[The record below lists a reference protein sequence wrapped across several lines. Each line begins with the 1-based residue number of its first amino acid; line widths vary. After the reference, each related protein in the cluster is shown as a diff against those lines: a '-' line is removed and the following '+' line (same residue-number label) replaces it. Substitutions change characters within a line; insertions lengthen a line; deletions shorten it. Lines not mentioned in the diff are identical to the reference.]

1 MKKLIVLLMMFWLC
15 TSGLLPAQNASI
27 TLPNVSY
34 CDNTT
39 ILVPATVVNFLNVGA
54 MTLDIAFDTLAC
66 SFKSLQNINP
76 AFNGLIYNVLHTPQ
90 TRLRVMYSNMSG
102 ANLASG
108 VLFSIE
114 FNYKSGQT
122 NLQFLPTCEL
132 TTPSFQN
139 IPVTYNSGSV
149 SNLVTITQQP
159 QNQTVYQPE
168 TAVFTVVASGNPAYQ
183 WQQSINN
190 GGTWTNLSNSSTF
203 QGVTTAQ
210 LSVYNTNNFLNGR
223 LYRCRLTVSGCT
235 GFSAA
240 AMLTVLPPLANHTV
254 DFPAGWSSF
263 STYIDP
269 LNKNMTNMFSA
280 ISDRLVILISGE
292 LMYYPS
298 QGINTIG
305 LYDPQKGYT
314 IKLSSAASLTVTG
327 ALQTDKTINLPAG
340 WSHLPVIANCEVPV
354 QMLFGAN
361 LNQVYMIKEIAGTK
375 VFWPEMNILTL
386 NALLP
391 GRAYMVRMNNAVQV
405 TYPSCN

>member
-1 MKKLIVLLMMFWLC
+1 MKRLIGFLVIFLVFK
-15 TSGLLPAQNASI
+15 TVNSSAQNATI

-54 MTLDIAFDTLAC
+54 MTLDIAFDTLVC

-76 AFNGLIYNVLHTPQ
+76 AFNGLIYNVLYYPQ
-90 TRLRVMYSNMSG
+90 TKLRVMYSNMSG
-102 ANLASG
+102 TNLATG
-108 VLFSIE
+108 IIFSIE
-114 FNYKSGQT
+114 FVYKSGQT

-139 IPVTYNSGSV
+139 IPVTYLSGSV

-168 TAVFTVVASGNPAYQ
+168 TAVFNVVAAGSPSYQ

-190 GGTWTNLSNSSTF
+190 GSTWTNLSNSSTF

-210 LSVYNTNNFLNGR
+210 LSVANTNSFLNGR
-223 LYRCRLTVSGCT
+223 QYRCRLTVQGCT
-235 GFSAA
+235 GFSAPA
-240 AMLTVLPPLANHTV
+240 TLTVLQPLANHV
-254 DFPAGWSSF
+254 IDFPSGWSSL

-269 LNKNMTNMFSA
+269 LNKDLGNMFAA
-280 ISDRLVILISGE
+280 IADRVVILITGDK
-292 LMYYPS
+292 MYYPS

-305 LYDPQKGYT
+305 TFDPKKGYT
-314 IKLSSAASLTVTG
+314 IKLSSSASLTITG
-327 ALQTDKTINLPAG
+327 SMQTNKSISLPAG
-340 WSHLPVIANCEVPV
+340 WSHLPVLSNCEITV
-354 QMLFGAN
+354 QTLFGASI
-361 LNQVYMIKEIAGTK
+361 NQVYLIKEIAGSK

-386 NALLP
+386 QSLIP
-391 GRAYMVRMNNAVQV
+391 GRAYMVKMSSGVQV
-405 TYPSCN
+405 TFPACN